1 MSGGL
6 WAPDIPRRR
15 STGRAAVQTVPEWKA
30 VTARF
35 IRRSWKC
42 RTGATHTHTHRRGAG
57 CDDRRLG
64 RATKT
69 DMWKGPDGR
78 ELAALRRAENE
89 SVPKIIINDTINLFL
104 KTAISIFVISNQ
116 NSFRECRLTKLP
128 PCILFE
134 KTKNILIHRESKN

>member
-1 MSGGL
+1 MSN
-6 WAPDIPRRR
+6 
-15 STGRAAVQTVPEWKA
+15 GRH
-30 VTARF
+30 
-35 IRRSWKC
+35 
-42 RTGATHTHTHRRGAG
+42 THTHTHRRGAG

-69 DMWKGPDGR
+69 DMGEGPDGR
-78 ELAALRRAENE
+78 ELAALRRAGNE

-104 KTAISIFVISNQ
+104 KAAISIFVISNQ

-134 KTKNILIHRESKN
+134 KTKNILIHRESKKQDTKLLAITSPTIIRFSNFFH